1 MAELSHPWRI
11 LCMSANSAKMPLK
24 GMRSAHLL
32 PASLGDAAAARIPT
46 HPKTKERGKEG
57 NVGAGGSGNAGE
69 DFILRI
75 RPSLAEAAVCS
86 HCTRS
91 LTLHFG
97 SRFLPSVALSRSPLP
112 KSRKRASGAS
122 ERGGERER
130 ERQGRSRLDFHDL
143 LLEVGG
149 CGGTC
154 ACNSR
159 RPRWQQKSI
168 TLNMLRF

>member
-1 MAELSHPWRI
+1 
-11 LCMSANSAKMPLK
+11 MPLPLEYPPIRRRRREGRRVTK
-24 GMRSAHLL
+24 
-32 PASLGDAAAARIPT
+32 AR
-46 HPKTKERGKEG
+46 
-57 NVGAGGSGNAGE
+57 AGGSGNAGE

-130 ERQGRSRLDFHDL
+130 EREGRSRLDFHDL

>member
-11 LCMSANSAKMPLK
+11 LSMNAHSAKMPLK

-57 NVGAGGSGNAGE
+57 NEGAGGNAGE

-97 SRFLPSVALSRSPLP
+97 SRFLRSPSLVHRCRNLR
-112 KSRKRASGAS
+112 SRKRASGAG
-122 ERGGERER
+122 ERGREGTRER
-130 ERQGRSRLDFHDL
+130 GKEPFGL
-143 LLEVGG
+143 
-149 CGGTC
+149 
-154 ACNSR
+154 
-159 RPRWQQKSI
+159 P
-168 TLNMLRF
+168 

>member
-1 MAELSHPWRI
+1 
-11 LCMSANSAKMPLK
+11 MPLPLEYPPIRRRRREGRRVTK
-24 GMRSAHLL
+24 
-32 PASLGDAAAARIPT
+32 AR
-46 HPKTKERGKEG
+46 
-57 NVGAGGSGNAGE
+57 AGGSGNAGE

-97 SRFLPSVALSRSPLP
+97 SRFLRSPSLVHRCRNLR
-112 KSRKRASGAS
+112 SRKRASGAS

-130 ERQGRSRLDFHDL
+130 EREGRSRLDFHDL
-143 LLEVGG
+143 LLEVGGCGG